1 MLLAAVGI
9 GTYWSITVGGQD
21 MVEDFLLRHGYA
33 PGAALSRAQFA
44 YGFLINGGG
53 FVGALSFGPF
63 AQWLGRRKAF
73 ACALLGGMTIVPVTC
88 YFPQNYG
95 EMVVLLPLF
104 GLLTF
109 GYHAGFAFYFP
120 ELFPT
125 HLRGTGAGFCFNCGR
140 PLAALLLGLS
150 GWLKSRPFLDIRGAM
165 CLLALLYL
173 FGILCIWFLPETKNE
188 NLNKVL

>member
-1 MLLAAVGI
+1 
-9 GTYWSITVGGQD
+9 

-33 PGAALSRAQFA
+33 AGAALSRAQFA

-53 FVGALSFGPF
+53 FLGALTFGPL

-73 ACALLGGMTIVPVTC
+73 ACALMGGMLIVPVTC
-88 YFPQNYG
+88 YLPQNYG
-95 EMVVLLPLF
+95 EMAVMLPFF

-109 GYHAGFAFYFP
+109 GYHSGFAFYFP

-150 GWLKSRPFLDIRGAM
+150 GWLKSRPHIDIRAAM

-173 FGILCIWFLPETKNE
+173 LGLICVWFLPETKNE
-188 NLNKVL
+188 NLNKV